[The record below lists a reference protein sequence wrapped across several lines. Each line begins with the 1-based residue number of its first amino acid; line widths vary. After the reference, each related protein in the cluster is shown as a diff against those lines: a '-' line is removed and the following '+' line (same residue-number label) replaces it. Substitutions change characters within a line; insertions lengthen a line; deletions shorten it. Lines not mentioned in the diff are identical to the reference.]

1 MRIKKFFSIIL
12 AVIIS
17 VCCFTGISVS
27 ADDYEPAGS
36 SMGTG
41 RHYLGSVSVYD
52 THQGGY
58 RYYNGNHVRIYLAW
72 KATDGGP
79 DVDINVIFNDRTYTF
94 RCDDDLNHATDAN
107 GYYYTYVDT
116 YGEIEEGSYLNLYY
130 DVVTRQGYTPP
141 GYYRSAHI
149 HTWVE
154 IW

>member
-1 MRIKKFFSIIL
+1 MRIKKLISIML
-12 AVIIS
+12 VAIIS
-17 VCCFTGISVS
+17 VCYLTGISVS

-52 THQGGY
+52 THSGGY

-72 KATDGGP
+72 KATDGGS
-79 DVDINVIFNDRTYTF
+79 DVDINVVFNGRRYTF
-94 RCDDDLNHATDAN
+94 YCDNDLDNSVDAN

-116 YGEIEEGSYLNLYY
+116 YGITPGSSLNLYY
-130 DVVTRQGYTPP
+130 DVVTRRGYTPP

-149 HTWVE
+149 HSWAE